1 MTLNLTVKDDILLK
15 EKNYKLNSQS
25 KKIVDA
31 EGIIEQLKHLNL
43 HGIAT
48 PYTKQIGKIK
58 KLSYREI
65 YLVAVFQQKV
75 LAFYKQTN
83 NSTVGNWINSAIVKN
98 NNKIYLN
105 KINSFK
111 SKREEKRIRELA
123 IRAIYALNLDYGI
136 VKIGLTGGA
145 KPWVLFVNSTP
156 DAAGEVNDLF
166 SQAIKNFEDKWFR
179 TVEIGTGGV
188 IIGADPEFVIG
199 GVDGRLIMASKY
211 LPKNGQAGCDRIWTN
226 NDRSQL
232 PLAELRPTPSSE
244 LSKLFINLY
253 NSMLIAHKKINSPK
267 VKWLAGAMPI
277 AGYPIGGHIHFSNIW
292 LNSFLL
298 RALDNYLTLPITLL
312 EDTNGSSRRP
322 GYGFL
327 GDYRAQFHGGFEYRT
342 LPSWLVSPRIT
353 KGAIALAKLVIENYQ
368 SLEQNPLQKIEIQ
381 KAYYSGD
388 KNILRPIVINL
399 WRELQQLSD
408 FKLYD
413 KYLLPLEDLIN
424 NGYSWDETKDIRIA
438 WRLVKLKN

>member
-1 MTLNLTVKDDILLK
+1 MTLNSIVQEDVLLK
-15 EKNYKLNSQS
+15 EKTYKLNSQS
-25 KKIVDA
+25 KKITDA
-31 EGIIEQLKHLNL
+31 EGIIEQLKLLNM

-48 PYTKQIGKIK
+48 PFTKQYGKVK
-58 KLSYREI
+58 KLSYRDI
-65 YLVAVFQQKV
+65 YLVSVFQQKV

-83 NSTVGNWINSAIVKN
+83 NTTAGNWINSTIVKN
-98 NNKIYLN
+98 NNKIYLS

-111 SKREEKRIRELA
+111 SKREEKRVRELA

-156 DAAGEVNDLF
+156 DAASEVNDLF
-166 SQAIKNFEDKWFR
+166 SQAISNFEEKWLKS
-179 TVEIGTGGV
+179 TGIGTNGV
-188 IIGADPEFVIG
+188 TLGADPEFVIG
-199 GVDGRLIMASKY
+199 GVDGRLIMASKF

-232 PLAELRPTPSSE
+232 PLAELRPTPSSDPG
-244 LSKLFINLY
+244 KLFINLY
-253 NSMLIAHKKINSPK
+253 NSMLIANKKINSPK
-267 VKWLAGAMPI
+267 VKWMAGAMPI

-292 LNSFLL
+292 LNSLLL

-312 EDTNGSSRRP
+312 EDVNGMSRRP
-322 GYGFL
+322 RYGFL

-342 LPSWLVSPRIT
+342 LPSWLVSPRVT
-353 KGAIALAKLVIENYQ
+353 KGAIALAKLVAENYQ
-368 SLEQNPLQKIEIQ
+368 SLEQNPLQKVEIQ

-388 KNILRPIVINL
+388 KNVLRPIVINL
-399 WRELQQLSD
+399 WKELKQLSD

-413 KYLLPLEDLIN
+413 KYLLPLEELIN
-424 NGYSWDETKDIRIA
+424 TGYSWDEAKDIRIA
-438 WRLVKLKN
+438 WRLVKTRN